1 MSRRAK
7 VKMRNTLI
15 SPRIIAGGTILLVFL
30 VLGAVLPWFAP
41 ADPQAWQTYPRN
53 LPPSFDHLMGTNK
66 LGQDIFWLL
75 TWAIRNS
82 LLLGAIVAFFSTLIG
97 VILGLVAG
105 FKGGVVD
112 RLLSFL
118 MDATIAIPSLPILI
132 LMASILK
139 GQATLMAISIILV
152 AFNWPFPGRQ
162 IRSVALS
169 MRDRE
174 FVYLAWFSGESLTAI
189 ISRQIFPYLKT
200 WATANFI
207 NTVLVGVAVE
217 SSLAVIGLSSADQA
231 TLGTM
236 VYWALKYQALL
247 AEQWW
252 WIGPPV
258 VAIMLLFVGLF
269 LLASGLEQRSQKAR
283 GR

>member
-1 MSRRAK
+1 
-7 VKMRNTLI
+7 MRLTYT
-15 SPRIIAGGTILLVFL
+15 SPRMAAGSTILLAFI
-30 VLGAVLPWFAP
+30 VLGFVLPWFAP
-41 ADPQAWQTYPRN
+41 ADPRAWQTYPRN
-53 LPPSFDHLMGTNK
+53 LGPAWDHLMGTTS

-82 LLLGAIVAFFSTLIG
+82 LMLGVLVAFLSTLIG
-97 VILGLVAG
+97 VAVGLVAG
-105 FKGGVVD
+105 FRGGAID
-112 RLLSFL
+112 RLLCFL
-118 MDATIAIPSLPILI
+118 MDATIVIPSLPILI
-132 LMASILK
+132 LMASLLK
-139 GQATLMAISIILV
+139 GQATLFTISLILV
-152 AFNWPFPGRQ
+152 AFNWPFPARQ
-162 IRSVALS
+162 IRAVALS

-174 FVYLAWFSGESLTAI
+174 FVYLAWFSGEGLAAI
-189 ISRQIFPYLKT
+189 LFRQIFPYLKT

-247 AEQWW
+247 SERWW

-258 VAIMLLFVGLF
+258 MSIILLFVGLF
-269 LLASGLEQRSQKAR
+269 LLASGLEQRSQRAR

>member
-1 MSRRAK
+1 MRALFHSPRST
-7 VKMRNTLI
+7 VGTLI
-15 SPRIIAGGTILLVFL
+15 VLAFLL
-30 VLGAVLPWFAP
+30 LGFVAPWFAP
-41 ADPQAWQTYPRN
+41 ADPRAWQTYPRS
-53 LPPSFDHLMGTNK
+53 LAPSWAHLMGTTN

-75 TWAIRNS
+75 AWAIRNS
-82 LLLGAIVAFFSTLIG
+82 LLLGVLVAFLSTFIG
-97 VILGLVAG
+97 VAAGLVAG
-105 FKGGVVD
+105 FRGGWVD
-112 RLLSFL
+112 RVLSFM
-118 MDATIAIPSLPILI
+118 MDATFVIPSLPILI
-132 LMASILK
+132 LMASLLK
-139 GQATLMAISIILV
+139 GQATLLTIALILV
-152 AFNWPFPGRQ
+152 AFNWPFPARQ

-174 FVYLAWFSGESLTAI
+174 FVHLAWFSGESTAAI
-189 ISRQIFPYLKT
+189 LLRQIFPYLRT

-207 NTVLVGVAVE
+207 NTVLVGIAAE
-217 SSLAVIGLSSADQA
+217 SSLAVIGLSSADEA

-258 VAIMLLFVGLF
+258 IAIMLLFIGLF
-269 LLASGLEQRSQKAR
+269 LLASGMERRSAEAR

>member
-1 MSRRAK
+1 MRALFHSA
-7 VKMRNTLI
+7 RSTAGTLI
-15 SPRIIAGGTILLVFL
+15 VLAFL
-30 VLGAVLPWFAP
+30 VLGFVVPWFAP
-41 ADPQAWQTYPRN
+41 VDPRAWQTYPRS
-53 LPPSFDHLMGTNK
+53 LGPSWSHLMGTTN

-75 TWAIRNS
+75 AWAIRNS
-82 LLLGAIVAFFSTLIG
+82 LLLGVLVALLSTVIG
-97 VILGLVAG
+97 VAAGLLAG
-105 FKGGVVD
+105 FRGGAVD
-112 RLLSFL
+112 RVLSFM
-118 MDATIAIPSLPILI
+118 MDATFVIPSLPILI
-132 LMASILK
+132 LMASLLK
-139 GQATLMAISIILV
+139 GQATLLTIALILV
-152 AFNWPFPGRQ
+152 VFNWPFPARQ

-174 FVYLAWFSGESLTAI
+174 FVHLAWFSGEGTAAI
-189 ISRQIFPYLKT
+189 LLRQIFPYLRT

-207 NTVLVGVAVE
+207 NTVLVGIAAE
-217 SSLAVIGLSSADQA
+217 SSLAVIGLSSADEA

-258 VAIMLLFVGLF
+258 VAIMLLFIGLF
-269 LLASGLEQRSQKAR
+269 LLASGLERRSAEAR